1 MPATTGK
8 QMQRR
13 WKQLY
18 SYRIPFSAER
28 NNKGSDEDGIDGDS
42 LKGNSTVEYNGE
54 AKIYTQM
61 AYASTR
67 SENKTEAL
75 MTFLKSD
82 NNIELSNI
90 KTPDFADRQKP
101 LKITY
106 DFKADNEVTRA
117 GNEIYVVMDWDKEF
131 SSLEFDGDR
140 KNDYEFDHKYFITTQ
155 TELAIPDGYK
165 ADYVPASFK
174 KISPDY
180 SFEGA
185 YLDNGKTI
193 TYSKTII
200 INKPIIRKSEFSDWN
215 NFVKDIN
222 KFYNDQVVLK
232 K

>member
-1 MPATTGK
+1 M
-8 QMQRR
+8 
-13 WKQLY
+13 
-18 SYRIPFSAER
+18 S
-28 NNKGSDEDGIDGDS
+28 IDGDS

-54 AKIYTQM
+54 AKIFTQM

-75 MTFLKSD
+75 TTFLVSD
-82 NNIELSNI
+82 NTNIELSNI

-101 LKITY
+101 LKISY
-106 DFKADNEVTRA
+106 DFKANNEITRA
-117 GNEIYVVMDWDKEF
+117 GNEIYVIMDWDKEF
-131 SSLEFDGDR
+131 SDLEFDSDR

-174 KISPDY
+174 NVSPDY

-185 YLDNGKTI
+185 YVNNGKTI

-200 INKPIIRKSEFSDWN
+200 INKPIIRKSEFPDWN